1 MPRIPTYNRQQSVPG
16 AGGNVPMNSSGI
28 AAAKEMGNA
37 VQGFTNEFADL
48 VTKQADQIRK
58 QDADNAILTIGAAYD
73 EEHAQFTTEEL
84 SKAGL
89 DTYDNLERVSQHRDN
104 AIKKYTDGLD
114 DPYVVG
120 RVKDY
125 IFDRSRGLQST
136 LAHHQANQRKI
147 VSDNAIKSTQEVLAK
162 NAYAGTDDLPT
173 IIERFTK
180 AVTTQVAN
188 KSRSADSAE
197 NIIMEGQSA
206 LAESYIDGVVNRN
219 PQGAIELLK
228 SGTLNQYLSA
238 AKLDEYGKKANQL
251 IEAEKRD
258 FEAKVKEEERLAK
271 EKEEEVREATDGEFV
286 ARFVSGKLTTTDI
299 LKSNLKPNRK
309 EHWIDKLDKMR
320 KENGRVAGGG
330 VSDSKTRQANE
341 RDLWVRI
348 KENQD
353 SVTDDEIIDAVAE
366 GRITRGAG
374 NTLLNMKKKE
384 VKADPHRSN
393 AEKMVLEKLKDAH
406 KKKLFGDDLENDREY
421 TRQITSFQRWL
432 DMHPEDDPFDYYE
445 RIMKV
450 QERHIIGKL
459 FGKKDPKARREKI
472 DAEMSKPKAKAP
484 ITREQAIAELKRRG
498 KM

>member
-1 MPRIPTYNRQQSVPG
+1 MAEWP
-16 AGGNVPMNSSGI
+16 
-28 AAAKEMGNA
+28 A
-37 VQGFTNEFADL
+37 VVFL
-48 VTKQADQIRK
+48 
-58 QDADNAILTIGAAYD
+58 
-73 EEHAQFTTEEL
+73 
-84 SKAGL
+84 
-89 DTYDNLERVSQHRDN
+89 
-104 AIKKYTDGLD
+104 
-114 DPYVVG
+114 
-120 RVKDY
+120 
-125 IFDRSRGLQST
+125 
-136 LAHHQANQRKI
+136 
-147 VSDNAIKSTQEVLAK
+147 
-162 NAYAGTDDLPT
+162 
-173 IIERFTK
+173 
-180 AVTTQVAN
+180 
-188 KSRSADSAE
+188 
-197 NIIMEGQSA
+197 
-206 LAESYIDGVVNRN
+206 
-219 PQGAIELLK
+219 
-228 SGTLNQYLSA
+228 
-238 AKLDEYGKKANQL
+238 
-251 IEAEKRD
+251 
-258 FEAKVKEEERLAK
+258 
-271 EKEEEVREATDGEFV
+271 
-286 ARFVSGKLTTTDI
+286 I
-299 LKSNLKPNRK
+299 LK
-309 EHWIDKLDKMR
+309 
-320 KENGRVAGGG
+320 
-330 VSDSKTRQANE
+330 RQANE

-459 FGKKDPKARREKI
+459 FGKKDPKARRERM